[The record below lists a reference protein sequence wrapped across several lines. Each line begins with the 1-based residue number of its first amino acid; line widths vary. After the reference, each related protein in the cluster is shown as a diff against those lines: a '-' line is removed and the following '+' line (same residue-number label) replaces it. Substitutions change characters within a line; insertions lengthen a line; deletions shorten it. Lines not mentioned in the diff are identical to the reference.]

1 MSAAA
6 CVNPATI
13 QPKDLTVDQVR
24 ERMKKYQPQI
34 DELWR
39 RYPVKRA
46 VLLQVLWLL
55 QEEYRWVPRVGIEW
69 AAEVSAVSAAHAYGV
84 VEFYTMYKQVPSGR
98 YLIQVCQTMC
108 CLIQGSEDLIAHLE
122 KKLGIHS
129 GETTSDGMFTLVRV
143 ECLALCGTGP
153 GVMINDEAIGPEK
166 FEILPDGF
174 HPRAADLDRWLD
186 RLRADASSQP
196 QWAVVDP
203 LGGIVLNTKG
213 HPGAVGAAAQAQ
225 RAGYAPAPP
234 ALKVA
239 AVATGDAIAVT
250 WANAPECTKLV
261 VERSDDGGATWRE
274 LASVGPKDQ
283 KTADKLA
290 DGHSAHYRVI
300 AHEKDRVAKPSA
312 VVAATGKPQPPPAP
326 QPGVGSAPVPGGTP
340 SPSAATPPPGK
351 A

>member
-1 MSAAA
+1 MTA

-13 QPKDLTVDQVR
+13 QPKDLTVAQVR
-24 ERMKKYQPQI
+24 ERMAKYQPQI

-55 QEEYRWVPRVGIEW
+55 QEEFRWVPRVGIEW
-69 AAEVSAVSAAHAYGV
+69 AAEVSAVSPAHAYGV
-84 VEFYTMYKQVPSGR
+84 VEFYTMYKQAPTGR

-122 KKLGIHS
+122 TSLGIHS
-129 GETTSDGMFTLVRV
+129 GETTPDGLFTLVRV

-153 GVMINDEAIGPEK
+153 GVLINDEAIGPEK
-166 FEILPDGF
+166 LEILPSDF
-174 HPRAADLDRWLD
+174 HPRAADLDRWIA
-186 RLRADASSQP
+186 RLRAEASSSP
-196 QWAVVDP
+196 QQAAVDP

-213 HPGAVGAAAQAQ
+213 HPAATGASAQPQ
-225 RAGYAPAPP
+225 KPGYAPAPP
-234 ALKVA
+234 ALKLA
-239 AVATGDAIAVT
+239 AVATGDAIALT

-283 KTADKLA
+283 KAADKLA
-290 DGHSAHYRVI
+290 EGHSAHYRVT

-312 VVAATGKPQPPPAP
+312 IVTSTGKPPPPPAP
-326 QPGVGSAPVPGGTP
+326 QPGVNSAPVASSTP
-340 SPSAATPPPGK
+340 SPSASTPPPGK